1 MTKMRLISKFMM
13 PQLGKQTIATHIL
26 PNISKSKGNQ
36 TIEFGQLKKYDQ
48 IKILPSSLS

>member
-1 MTKMRLISKFMM
+1 MTKIRLISKFMM

-36 TIEFGQLKKYDQ
+36 TTEFGQLRKYDK
-48 IKILPSSLS
+48 IKT